1 MVPDTCVK
9 FGVQKK
15 SGSPDMGSKGV
26 KNGVFRLYLQG
37 ISLVSADFRHER
49 GSFGP

>member
-26 KNGVFRLYLQG
+26 KNGAFRLYLQG
-37 ISLVSADFRHER
+37 ISLVRADFWTEM
-49 GSFGP
+49 GCYGP